1 MTYSVG
7 MSDLLTHSPAGP
19 VLIVGGYGT
28 VGSTLARLCAP
39 SWPLLLTGRN
49 PAKGQDL
56 ATELGA
62 AVRRWDLNAPEPFS
76 AAPRAIVS
84 TVNDTDDRVVR
95 AAVRAGIP
103 YVDVTRWT
111 SRMLRAAATAGL
123 LQPTAPVL
131 LSSGWMGGIVNIV
144 AASLSNDLGG
154 ARSMEIAIRY
164 DVKDRAGVD
173 SVDFMDRLGQDYEV
187 RRAGASAMVR
197 PLSDARWVNIGAHRT
212 LVARLDTPE
221 QLTLPLTLGVD
232 SVTTRIG
239 FSSNAS
245 TRALLAVK
253 SVGLFRWG
261 SGPRFTGLRRAL
273 LFSPGQGGT
282 AMIRIDAEGPG
293 GNRSVVITDPAGQ
306 AHLTALGGYLGLQ
319 QVLADDAMAGVTF
332 PESRPDIPGALA
344 ELKTHNVTVHAA

>member
-1 MTYSVG
+1 
-7 MSDLLTHSPAGP
+7 MSDLLTHSPLGP

-28 VGSTLARLCAP
+28 VGSALARLAAP

-49 PAKGQDL
+49 PAKGQEL
-56 ATELGA
+56 ATDLGA
-62 AVRRWDLNAPEPFS
+62 TVRRWDLNSPEPFS

-84 TVNDTDDRVVR
+84 TVNDPDDRVVR

-111 SRMLRAAATAGL
+111 SRMLRAATTASL

-144 AASLSNDLGG
+144 AASLSNELGG
-154 ARSMEIAIRY
+154 ADSIEVAIRY

-187 RRAGASAMVR
+187 RHAGAAAIVT
-197 PLSDARWVNIGAHRT
+197 PLSDARWANIGAHRT

-232 SVTTRIG
+232 SVATRIG
-239 FSSNAS
+239 FSSNVS
-245 TRALLAVK
+245 SRALLAAK
-253 SVGLFRWG
+253 AVGLFRWG
-261 SGPRFTGLRRAL
+261 SGPRFTGLRRSL
-273 LFSPGQGGT
+273 LFSPGHGGT
-282 AMIRIDAEGPG
+282 AMIRIDAHGPG

-319 QVLADDAMAGVTF
+319 QVLADGAATGVTF
-332 PESRPDIPGALA
+332 PEIRPDITDALA
-344 ELKTHNVTVHAA
+344 VLQAHNVKIVDAA

>member
-1 MTYSVG
+1 
-7 MSDLLTHSPAGP
+7 
-19 VLIVGGYGT
+19 
-28 VGSTLARLCAP
+28 
-39 SWPLLLTGRN
+39 LLLAGRN
-49 PAKGQDL
+49 PAKGQEL
-56 ATELGA
+56 AAELGA
-62 AVRRWDLNAPEPFS
+62 TVRKWDLDAAEPFS
-76 AAPRAIVS
+76 AAPRAIIS
-84 TVNDTDDRVVR
+84 TVNDPDDRVLR

-111 SRMLRAAATAGL
+111 SRMLRAATTASL

-154 ARSMEIAIRY
+154 ADSMEVAIRY

-173 SVDFMDRLGQDYEV
+173 SVDFMDRLGLDYEV
-187 RRAGASAMVR
+187 RRDGVSAMVS

-245 TRALLAVK
+245 SRALLAAK
-253 SVGLFRWG
+253 ALGFFRWG
-261 SGPRFTGLRRAL
+261 AGPRFTGLRRSL

-282 AMIRIDAEGPG
+282 AMIRIDAQGPG
-293 GNRSVVITDPAGQ
+293 GNRSMVITDRAGQ

-319 QVLADDAMAGVTF
+319 QVLADDATAGVNF
-332 PESRPDIPGALA
+332 PESRPDVTGALA
-344 ELKTHNVTVHAA
+344 ELQAHNVTVHAA